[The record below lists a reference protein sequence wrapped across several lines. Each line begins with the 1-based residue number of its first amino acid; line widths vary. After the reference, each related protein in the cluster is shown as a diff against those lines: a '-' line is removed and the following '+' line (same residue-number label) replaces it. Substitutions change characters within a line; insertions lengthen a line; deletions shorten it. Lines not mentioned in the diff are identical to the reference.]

1 MDQIVEEAL
10 AFPHQQ
16 SVEAF
21 QAQVDACLA
30 HDTTDRLAQIAAP
43 ALVISGGRDTLL
55 PPRFGRSVA
64 DSIPGARFE
73 LMEEEAHQPFQ
84 EVPDEWN
91 ALVDAFWSEC
101 G

>member
-1 MDQIVEEAL
+1 MVEEAL

-30 HDTTDRLAQIAAP
+30 HDTDRLSEIAAP
-43 ALVISGGRDTLL
+43 TLVLSGGLDVIL

-64 DSIPGARFE
+64 AAIPNARFE
-73 LMEEEAHQPFQ
+73 VMAGEAHQPF
-84 EVPDEWN
+84 
-91 ALVDAFWSEC
+91 
-101 G
+101 